1 LSKTEFCLQETILEN
16 YDKKKSK
23 RAYLYWFLIC
33 LSACLLIIALLL
45 HVPARFTPFKII
57 GSKKFVSPYLTNEL
71 LPALYN
77 GSQLSG
83 PFDLI
88 VTEDGVNDI
97 IARSGW
103 PKDFGR
109 LNISSAMVF
118 FSPGRIELMGAIT
131 LSGVDSVVAVAVCPQ
146 IDPQGLLNL
155 KVAKVSVGAV
165 NITPFASLIIAEIC
179 PARFSKA
186 AIDGK
191 GIGAEIF
198 ASLLNNKPFNPVFKI
213 GKKKVRLINLS
224 IKEDK
229 LTARLL
235 PIAD

>member
-1 LSKTEFCLQETILEN
+1 V
-16 YDKKKSK
+16 
-23 RAYLYWFLIC
+23 
-33 LSACLLIIALLL
+33 LIIALLL
-45 HVPARFTPFKII
+45 HVPARFNPLKII
-57 GSKKFVSPYLTNEL
+57 GNKKFVSPYLTNEL

-77 GSQLSG
+77 GSQSGG

-88 VTEDGVNDI
+88 ITEDGVNDI

-103 PKDFGR
+103 PRDFGR

-118 FSPGRIELMGAIT
+118 FSPGRIELMGTVT
-131 LSGVDSVVAVAVCPQ
+131 LSGVDSVVAVAVSPQ

-165 NITPFASLIIAEIC
+165 NITPFAGLIIAEIC

-186 AIDGK
+186 AVDGK
-191 GIGAEIF
+191 NIGAEIF

-213 GKKKVRLINLS
+213 HDRKIRLTNLS
-224 IKEDK
+224 IEENK

-235 PIAD
+235 PITP